1 MARHPDTEHHLELAL
16 DYGQFVL
23 HGGEGEEEAELSL
36 LEAALA
42 DGPSVGDGHTVV
54 VLSPHQNNFEMPLAV
69 QVWAARPPADDA
81 DWQQI
86 SEARLHIGEY
96 GLNISSPVD
105 TWEAAPVP
113 QGDYIVDIAGAGF
126 VGYGW
131 PGTTTP
137 GDHWRIRLWPDDGSV
152 LRQPL
157 VWNTPERDVDIV
169 APPLIDSGVRLDPE
183 DLALRQVPHL
193 EIPFGVENLATN
205 EPSDA
210 HVRQWQQEPAD
221 QEREAWG
228 GEPIAALRDV
238 FSARDLAGYDRP
250 LAEAIAEMDADLL
263 RELSEYCA
271 LRAYECAGLSE
282 RPWVRPALAALR
294 SGEPFPEPFQD
305 SGAAFAR
312 LDEDQYGPDAGR
324 FESVVRERTDAPAR
338 RLNPY
343 DRGAISR
350 PHFAVNTLFHARHTD
365 PLQGALSALNEAAIT
380 FGDQVEVLFTGI
392 RTEFGLPPRR

>member
-1 MARHPDTEHHLELAL
+1 MTRHPDAEHHLELFL

-23 HGGEGEEEAELSL
+23 HGGEGEEDAELSL

-42 DGPSVGDGHTVV
+42 EGPSAGDGHTVV
-54 VLSPHQNNFEMPLAV
+54 VRSPHQNNFEMPLVV
-69 QVWAARPPADDA
+69 QVWATRPPADDA

-113 QGDYIVDIAGAGF
+113 PGDYIVDIAGTGF

-152 LRQPL
+152 LRPPL
-157 VWNTPERDVDIV
+157 IWNAPGHDVDIE
-169 APPLIDSGVRLDPE
+169 APPLIDSGIRLDPE
-183 DLALRQVPHL
+183 DLAPRQVPHL
-193 EIPFGVENLATN
+193 EIPFGGENLATN
-205 EPSDA
+205 DPSADQA
-210 HVRQWQQEPAD
+210 RGWQQ

-228 GEPIAALRDV
+228 GEPIAALADV
-238 FSARDLAGYDRP
+238 YSARDLAGYDRA
-250 LAEAIAEMDADLL
+250 LAESIAEMPADRL
-263 RELSEYCA
+263 RKLSEYCA
-271 LRAYECAGLSE
+271 LRAYEFAGLSE

-294 SGEPFPEPFQD
+294 SGEPFPEPFRD
-305 SGAAFAR
+305 SDAAFAR

-324 FESVVRERTDAPAR
+324 FQAVARERADRPAR
-338 RLNPY
+338 RPNPY
-343 DRGAISR
+343 DRGTISR
-350 PHFAVNTLFHARHTD
+350 PHFAVNTLFHARHAD

-380 FGDQVEVLFTGI
+380 FGDQVELLFTGI
-392 RTEFGLPPRR
+392 RAEFGLPPRR